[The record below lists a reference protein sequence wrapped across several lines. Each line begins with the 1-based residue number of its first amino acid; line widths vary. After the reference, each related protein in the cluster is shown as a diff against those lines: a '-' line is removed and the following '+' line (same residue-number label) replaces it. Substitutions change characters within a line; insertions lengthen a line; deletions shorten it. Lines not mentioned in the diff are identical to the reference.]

1 MGRSEQGGW
10 SSRLHRRCLEQLP
23 ASDDRRR
30 VCLDDRLCL
39 NVRRLVRYM
48 RRDMHHVRQIRL
60 ILRIMMI
67 VIGCAHLDLIE
78 RVRLRQ
84 RIMPG
89 RQ

>member
-1 MGRSEQGGW
+1 M
-10 SSRLHRRCLEQLP
+10 
-23 ASDDRRR
+23 
-30 VCLDDRLCL
+30 
-39 NVRRLVRYM
+39 RYM